1 VARKGWI
8 YHADGTVTEKG
19 TGAVTQRTVNGVMF
33 VPDLPEFRSPID
45 GKTYSGRAG
54 LREHNRIHNVVNNE
68 ELKGLPVDTM
78 NKTPQI
84 DRAAIR
90 SEIIKA
96 ARQKGCM

>member
-1 VARKGWI
+1 MRKGWI
-8 YHADGTVTEKG
+8 YHSDGTVTEKG
-19 TGAVTQRTVNGVMF
+19 TGAVAQRTANGVMF

-68 ELKGLPVDTM
+68 ELKGLPLDTM
-78 NKTPQI
+78 NKAPQI

-90 SEIIKA
+90 GELIKA
-96 ARQKGCM
+96 ARQQGCM